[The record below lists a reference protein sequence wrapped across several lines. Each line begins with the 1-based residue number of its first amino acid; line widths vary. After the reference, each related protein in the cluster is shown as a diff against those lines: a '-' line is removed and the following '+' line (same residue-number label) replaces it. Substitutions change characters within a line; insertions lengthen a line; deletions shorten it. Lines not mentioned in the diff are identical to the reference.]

1 MTTPGVV
8 YLVGAGP
15 GDPGLLTLRGGELL
29 VTCDAIVYDALANPA
44 LLALASVRERDVP
57 VELHDVGKRGG
68 VSHSARQEEINALLV
83 RLAAEGKRVVR
94 LKGGD
99 PFVFG
104 RGSEEAQALAAAGV
118 RFEIVPGVTAG
129 IAAPTYAGIPVTH
142 RGLATSVTFVTGH
155 EDPAKDTTSVDWSA
169 LARAGGTIVLY
180 MGVRTLPRTAAA
192 LIAGGMSADTPA
204 AAVEHGTYPRQRT
217 ITATLATLS
226 DAMQRE
232 DFVAPVITIIG
243 HVVSLRDEIAWF
255 DRRPLFGKRI
265 VVTRARSQAASLS
278 ERLSASGADVIEMP
292 ATRIELAEP
301 GPLRSALARISHYG
315 WAIFTSQNA
324 VRIFWDALRTDARD
338 ARALADVKI
347 AAVGPATAS
356 ALLDCG
362 LAVDVAPDRFV
373 AEALLDELR
382 LRRDVRGARVLYVAA
397 EGARETLQDGLDE
410 LGAVVDHVVAYRSV
424 PDGAG
429 AEQLRQRLLDDGADL
444 VTFTSASSVNA
455 FVAAVGTDAAKRVP
469 AASIGPIT
477 SEEARAQ
484 GLDVVVEATEST
496 MAGLVDAIAAHFA
509 QAPATT

>member
-44 LLALASVRERDVP
+44 LLALASVSKRDVP

-68 VSHSARQEEINALLV
+68 STDSARQEEINALLV
-83 RLAAEGKRVVR
+83 QLAGEGKRVVR

-104 RGSEEAQALAAAGV
+104 RGSEEAQALASAGV

-142 RGLATSVTFVTGH
+142 RGVATSVTFVTGH
-155 EDPAKDTTSVDWSA
+155 EDPAKDANTVDWSA

-180 MGVRTLPRTAAA
+180 MGVKTLPRTAAA
-192 LIAGGMSADTPA
+192 LIAGGMSPDTPS
-204 AAVEHGTYPRQRT
+204 AAVEWGTYPRQRT
-217 ITATLATLS
+217 VTATLSTLS

-232 DFVAPVITIIG
+232 GLSAPVITIIG
-243 HVVSLRDEIAWF
+243 PVVSLRDEIGWF

-265 VVTRARSQAASLS
+265 VVTRARTQSASLS
-278 ERLSASGADVIEMP
+278 ERLSACGADVIEMP
-292 ATRIELAEP
+292 ATRVERADDRL
-301 GPLRSALARISHYG
+301 LHDALARIADYS

-324 VRIFWDALRTDARD
+324 VHVFWDALRADGRD
-338 ARALADVKI
+338 ARALANLRI
-347 AAVGPATAS
+347 AAVGPVTAS

-397 EGARETLQDGLDE
+397 EGARETLHDGLEE
-410 LGAVVDHVVAYRSV
+410 LGATVDHIVAYRSV
-424 PDGAG
+424 PDGSG
-429 AEQLRQRLLDDGADL
+429 AAELRRHLLDDRADL

-455 FVAAVGTDAAKRVP
+455 FVASVGADAARRVP

-477 SEEARAQ
+477 SDAARAA
-484 GLDVVVEATEST
+484 GLEIVVEASEST
-496 MAGLVDAIAAHFA
+496 MAGLVDAIAAYYTH
-509 QAPATT
+509 APTPS